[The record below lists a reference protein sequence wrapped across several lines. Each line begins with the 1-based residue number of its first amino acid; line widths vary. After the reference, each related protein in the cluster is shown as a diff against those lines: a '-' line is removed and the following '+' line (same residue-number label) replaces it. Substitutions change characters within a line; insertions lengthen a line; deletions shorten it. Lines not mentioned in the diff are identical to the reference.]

1 MKFLRKR
8 YWIWGLAIV
17 LGGGL
22 FISAKKD
29 DFEIA
34 KNLEVLFSLF
44 REVNANYVD
53 ETDPDKMM
61 QRGAAAMLG
70 GLDPYTRFLSEE
82 EMKGFEVMTTGKYGG
97 IGSLIRQKG
106 EWVVIAQPYKGF
118 AADKAGLKIGDK
130 ILAVDGADARHLT
143 VEQVSERMK
152 GDPGSTLRLRV
163 ERFRDSSTE
172 ELEIRR
178 ERIAISGVTYYGM
191 VNDSVGYLAHS
202 DFTEDCSDDI
212 RDAIMELKKQG
223 MKALVYDLRDNG
235 GGILQE
241 AVKIVGMFVP
251 RESEVVATRGRSE
264 RGVVYKKH
272 RNNKLVYNIER
283 RKS

>member
-70 GLDPYTRFLSEE
+70 GLDPYTRFLSE
-82 EMKGFEVMTTGKYGG
+82 V
-97 IGSLIRQKG
+97 
-106 EWVVIAQPYKGF
+106 WA
-118 AADKAGLKIGDK
+118 
-130 ILAVDGADARHLT
+130 
-143 VEQVSERMK
+143 
-152 GDPGSTLRLRV
+152 
-163 ERFRDSSTE
+163 
-172 ELEIRR
+172 
-178 ERIAISGVTYYGM
+178 
-191 VNDSVGYLAHS
+191 
-202 DFTEDCSDDI
+202 
-212 RDAIMELKKQG
+212 
-223 MKALVYDLRDNG
+223 
-235 GGILQE
+235 
-241 AVKIVGMFVP
+241 
-251 RESEVVATRGRSE
+251 
-264 RGVVYKKH
+264 
-272 RNNKLVYNIER
+272 
-283 RKS
+283 